1 MSENARPNRG
11 PSAGPENRR
20 ALLAAAREVFAE
32 SGFSAPLSAVARRA
46 GVGQGSLYRHFP
58 DRIALAVAVFDENI
72 ADLESLADRPG
83 ATLGD
88 LVDAVTEQAIGSTA
102 LIDMIT
108 AAADPRAEHLRT
120 RISTLV
126 RVLLERDQAAG
137 LIGPHIEVAD
147 VLLSIEMLSVLLP
160 RSAPAERDAVARR
173 ARALFR
179 AAFAPQPRDDGPG
192 ED

>member
-1 MSENARPNRG
+1 MPDSARPNRG

-20 ALLAAAREVFAE
+20 ALIKAARQVFAE

-72 ADLESLADRPG
+72 EELEALAARTD

-88 LVDAVTEQAIGSTA
+88 LFDAVTEQAIGSIA

-108 AAADPRAEHLRT
+108 AADDPRAHHLRT
-120 RISTLV
+120 RITAVIEVILT
-126 RVLLERDQAAG
+126 RDQDAG
-137 LIGPHIEVAD
+137 RIGRQVEVAD
-147 VLLSIEMLSVLLP
+147 VLLAISMVSLLLP
-160 RSAPAERDAVARR
+160 RSAPGERAAVSQR
-173 ARALFR
+173 AWALFR
-179 AAFAPQPRDDGPG
+179 AAFAS
-192 ED
+192 